1 MSMLLK
7 IWRRHKFEPYRGYIA
22 EHPND
27 EEEVEG
33 IDLHQRR
40 YPWEGSDMD
49 YLYDE
54 QSSFAQHWK
63 LMVLY
68 FMFQMLTQA
77 PMLILSFKMPKSQCS
92 GCCKASGDVTL
103 GAWFIG
109 LGYTKSVVTLKL
121 LPHLTLILVLGRIA
135 DCE

>member
-1 MSMLLK
+1 MPSRTQLSHTGNILS
-7 IWRRHKFEPYRGYIA
+7 RHKFEPYRGYIA
-22 EHPND
+22 EHLND

-33 IDLHQRR
+33 IDLHQQR
-40 YPWEGSDMD
+40 YPWEGSDID
-49 YLYDE
+49 YLYE
-54 QSSFAQHWK
+54 HIIRCLLLLTVKSLSLQCVRTAKASQ
-63 LMVLY
+63 LM
-68 FMFQMLTQA
+68 
-77 PMLILSFKMPKSQCS
+77 
-92 GCCKASGDVTL
+92 ASGDVTL